1 MWVTKISTEISI
13 FAIVGYSFHFS
24 FLWADLAASS
34 QAGQC
39 SAGCVGVAGQCRAGL
54 LLLALPPRYS
64 VITDQ

>member
-39 SAGCVGVAGQCRAGL
+39 WVCGCGWSVQGGAAAAGPATAVLC
-54 LLLALPPRYS
+54 
-64 VITDQ
+64 DH